1 MLPFLALV
9 CVFKVVVCNNFPF
22 PIPQAII
29 EDEMCC
35 VWI

>member
-1 MLPFLALV
+1 MLPFLALL
-9 CVFKVVVCNNFPF
+9 CVFKVVVCNIFFPF

-29 EDEMCC
+29 DEMCC